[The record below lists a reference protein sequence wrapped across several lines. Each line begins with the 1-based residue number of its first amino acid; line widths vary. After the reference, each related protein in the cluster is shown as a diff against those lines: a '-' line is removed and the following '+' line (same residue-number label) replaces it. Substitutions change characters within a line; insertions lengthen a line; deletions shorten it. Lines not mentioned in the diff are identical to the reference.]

1 MIVVNTTM
9 PRYPIRG
16 QVLGYVESWRF
27 HKALASPRRGTG
39 ALGAV
44 VVMVD
49 PRSPFPRLILVRRG
63 PSRGRAAPD
72 AGLMLRPRPAAGR
85 SRRNFRAGRRPQGA
99 AGALPG
105 PDRSAARR
113 AM

>member
-9 PRYPIRG
+9 ARYPIRG

-27 HKALASPRRGTG
+27 HKALASPRLGTG

-49 PRSPFPRLILVRRG
+49 PHF
-63 PSRGRAAPD
+63 RASSWSGEAP
-72 AGLMLRPRPAAGR
+72 P
-85 SRRNFRAGRRPQGA
+85 RAGRRPTQ
-99 AGALPG
+99 
-105 PDRSAARR
+105 ARC
-113 AM
+113 